1 MSLIELAP
9 EVIAQ
14 VNQLMMSGFE
24 IPAEKLLPSATLI
37 GDLGLDSLDAVDML
51 VYIEETM
58 GIKVEGERLATVK
71 TLGDV
76 YQLASESM
84 TASAPGNLSP
94 ALDAATQAQ
103 ASQQL

>member
-1 MSLIELAP
+1 MSAEASVSKEIIE
-9 EVIAQ
+9 Q

-24 IPAEKLLPSATLI
+24 IPAEKLVPTATLVA
-37 GDLGLDSLDAVDML
+37 DLGLDSLDAVDML

-58 GIKVEGERLATVK
+58 GIKVEGERLASVK

-76 YQLASESM
+76 YILASESM
-84 TASAPGNLSP
+84 QGATAVRKSAP
-94 ALDAATQAQ
+94 AAQPQ

>member
-84 TASAPGNLSP
+84 AASAQNLSP
-94 ALDAATQAQ
+94 VLDTATQTQ